1 MKHVFVVL
9 RRYHSLISKHLLLFC
24 RCLLHLL
31 YGVVNRNVERQVCVV
46 SALER
51 AGVVGL
57 VARALEF
64 DVSMHAACWICGT
77 GSIGFRM

>member
-1 MKHVFVVL
+1 M
-9 RRYHSLISKHLLLFC
+9 
-24 RCLLHLL
+24 
-31 YGVVNRNVERQVCVV
+31 CVV

-57 VARALEF
+57 AARALEF